1 METPITAKQKVKS
14 QRKLSLVIILPANS
28 KVIAAAAF
36 CKVVIKATLAR
47 PTWKLL
53 LIGSKNKPIVL
64 TINPNPT
71 KEIKQE
77 AIKTDRKSTRLNFS
91 HVSISYAV
99 FCLKK

>member
-77 AIKTDRKSTRLNFS
+77 AIKTHQAKKMRIFFFLIHFFS
-91 HVSISYAV
+91 Y
-99 FCLKK
+99 FLEL

>member
-64 TINPNPT
+64 TINQNPT

-77 AIKTDRKSTRLNFS
+77 AIKTHQAKKCEFS
-91 HVSISYAV
+91 FLLFTS
-99 FCLKK
+99 FPTF